1 MEDLNELKQ
10 KVSLLDYIKQS
21 AVGKIERVGSNE
33 YRLNPCPVCGSKNID
48 TIQRITC
55 YLVGTTERWNNAKR
69 AELRDRVT
77 HIGGDNGIKGAQ

>member
-33 YRLNPCPVCGSKNID
+33 YRLNPCPVCGSKDHFYYIC
-48 TIQRITC
+48 R
-55 YLVGTTERWNNAKR
+55 
-69 AELRDRVT
+69 
-77 HIGGDNGIKGAQ
+77 